1 MAKTNPALYQPG
13 VATTLNN
20 PAILYR
26 YTRREKEAETAYLE
40 SLDIRRQLAK
50 ANPATYQPDVG
61 PDAE

>member
-1 MAKTNPALYQPG
+1 

-20 PAILYR
+20 LAILYR